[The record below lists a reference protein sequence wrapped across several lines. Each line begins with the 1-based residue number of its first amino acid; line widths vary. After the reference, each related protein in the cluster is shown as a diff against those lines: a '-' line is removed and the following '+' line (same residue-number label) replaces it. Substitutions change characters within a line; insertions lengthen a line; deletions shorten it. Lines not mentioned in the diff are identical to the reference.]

1 MLVAGRGS
9 KDSQLCNALCLRALA
24 RISDRHLD
32 RESFETTIFSAEE
45 KNYGTGAT
53 RIFGHLFWRK
63 RRLRAAILVS
73 PCAEGFTEIHNG
85 EELRRWAGAPSRRGT
100 RLVRPEG
107 RPSPCKSR
115 IRKGNGPVSQVVSTA
130 GLR

>member
-9 KDSQLCNALCLRALA
+9 KDSQLCNAFCLRAPA
-24 RISDRHLD
+24 RISDRRLD

-45 KNYGTGAT
+45 KNHGTGAT

-73 PCAEGFTEIHNG
+73 PCADGFAEIHNG
-85 EELRRWAGAPSRRGT
+85 EELRRSSRHALASRNT
-100 RLVRPEG
+100 
-107 RPSPCKSR
+107 PCAAQ
-115 IRKGNGPVSQVVSTA
+115 GPAVSTRA
-130 GLR
+130 PNQDSERPGQSSCQHRWP